1 MTQLLIQTRDTVEG
15 LIEDLREG
23 IGEGEDANDLHHALA
38 NVTPFII
45 GTYNAEKWLDDQAFA
60 AIGLIAEWE
69 KDNMGEVTTDFS
81 DAEKVA
87 NLTYYLLAEKVLQDS
102 KHLEKLCEEGT
113 ELQREDLDVIANEIE
128 GSLYGEFLDHQS
140 VD

>member
-1 MTQLLIQTRDTVEG
+1 MTQLLIQTKDTVEG
-15 LIEDLREG
+15 LIEDLRDG

-38 NVTPFII
+38 NVTPYII
-45 GTYNAEKWLDDQAFA
+45 GTYKAQQWLGDQAFA

>member
-1 MTQLLIQTRDTVEG
+1 MPQLVPQTKATVDS
-15 LIEDLREG
+15 LIEDLRDG
-23 IGEGEDANDLHHALA
+23 TGEGEDANDLHHALA

-45 GTYNAEKWLDDQAFA
+45 GTYKAEQWLAGEVFS
-60 AIGLIAEWE
+60 AIGLIADWE

-87 NLTYYLLAEKVLQDS
+87 NLTYYLLAEKVLQES

-113 ELQREDLDVIANEIE
+113 ELQIEDLDAIADELERRHKVWTIV
-128 GSLYGEFLDHQS
+128 G
-140 VD
+140 

>member
-1 MTQLLIQTRDTVEG
+1 MTQLLTQNKDTVES
-15 LIEDLREG
+15 LIDDLRDG

-38 NVTPFII
+38 NVTPYII
-45 GTYNAEKWLDDQAFA
+45 GTYKAEQWLADQAFA

-69 KDNMGEVTTDFS
+69 RDNMGEVTTDFS

-87 NLTYYLLAEKVLQDS
+87 NLTYYLLAEKVLQES

-113 ELQREDLDVIANEIE
+113 ELQREDLDVIADELE
-128 GSLYGEFLDHQS
+128 GSVY
-140 VD
+140 